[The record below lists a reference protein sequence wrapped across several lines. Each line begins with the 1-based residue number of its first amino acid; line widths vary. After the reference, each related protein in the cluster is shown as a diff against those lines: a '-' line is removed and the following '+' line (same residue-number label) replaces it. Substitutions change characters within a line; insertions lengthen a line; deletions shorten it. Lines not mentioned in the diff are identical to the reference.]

1 MSSSTSRWLYV
12 GVCIILS
19 AIWLQACELD
29 LESHVASFERGN
41 GTYEI
46 NSRTILQSLEQ
57 NTSGLF
63 NLRQDG
69 QENESVD
76 LLPVRWTQA
85 DYWQIA
91 KIFHQQ
97 VLMESINDWKLA
109 SMFFRLDCADGPFG
123 PQQAGFDLYKVLDA
137 GEYRRLDR
145 AIDILPRQEQI
156 DWHDTELSPVRVDRM
171 LIDLAQ
177 VKVPIEQA
185 IQISEKNGG
194 EQARTK
200 VSNQCVVYA
209 KLASGKWGDGW
220 RVTYDGLRGGP
231 TLFQVTVDSHTGDFQ
246 IESTQ

>member
-1 MSSSTSRWLYV
+1 M
-12 GVCIILS
+12 CIRDS
-19 AIWLQACELD
+19 
-29 LESHVASFERGN
+29 
-41 GTYEI
+41 
-46 NSRTILQSLEQ
+46 
-57 NTSGLF
+57 
-63 NLRQDG
+63 
-69 QENESVD
+69 
-76 LLPVRWTQA
+76 
-85 DYWQIA
+85 
-91 KIFHQQ
+91 
-97 VLMESINDWKLA
+97 
-109 SMFFRLDCADGPFG
+109 
-123 PQQAGFDLYKVLDA
+123 
-137 GEYRRLDR
+137 
-145 AIDILPRQEQI
+145 ILPRQEQI

-231 TLFQVTVDSHTGDFQ
+231 TLFQVTVDSQTGDFQ